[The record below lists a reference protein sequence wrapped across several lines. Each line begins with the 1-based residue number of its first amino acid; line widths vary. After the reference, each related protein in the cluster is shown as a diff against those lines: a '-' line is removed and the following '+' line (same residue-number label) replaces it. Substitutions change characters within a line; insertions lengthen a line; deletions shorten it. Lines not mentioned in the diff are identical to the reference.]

1 MNDATDAKLVEI
13 LMIKDFMNM
22 ADGCSELRLN
32 QTVKQKKS
40 LAWGLCRI
48 EK

>member
-22 ADGCSELRLN
+22 ADSCSELRLN
-32 QTVKQKKS
+32 QKVKQKKS
-40 LAWGLCRI
+40 